1 MARSLFITLI
11 GAASLGA
18 ALIVGCS
25 DKDAKPTSS
34 KAGESCVRTSDCA
47 DGLSCLANVCYA
59 SGHVTTPGG
68 GEGGEPSAPPVPS
81 LGSEG
86 ESCSSRLDCEAGLG
100 CFNQRCTTPPT
111 TTPMGEGGAPSTG
124 TGIQLGE
131 RGETCRVNGDCS
143 TELKCIPSTTTAGVG
158 VCDLSTYGV
167 KATGQV
173 CGGECKAATDCCQL
187 PTLLQTATIKSC
199 KDIDDAITVGAID
212 CAAAGAASTLCFQQ
226 ATYCSGC
233 SAKTWDCKDN
243 TCVYKPACVVA
254 VANDTPTG
262 CPTYSR
268 IRTLTALSCNA
279 DTKKCQGPTA
289 AVACTTDASCATKPV
304 FDRAAA
310 STDVCSA
317 GECTCYPPSHE
328 CYRKCSRD
336 IECAAGSTCDTTS
349 HVCMSVGTC
358 SSDSE
363 CATAKHNVD
372 YKCDAGTC
380 KLPCAFDRDC
390 SPSGHGNISGL
401 AGGSSFNNMVCSSG
415 SGFCEDVAGNC
426 TKETQCP
433 AINGLK
439 TFCVDSPTA
448 SGSTVSSAVS
458 D

>member
-25 DKDAKPTSS
+25 DKDAKPAAS
-34 KAGESCVRTSDCA
+34 KAGESCVRTADCA
-47 DGLSCLANVCYA
+47 DGLSCFANVCYA
-59 SGHVTTPGG
+59 SAHMSSG
-68 GEGGEPSAPPVPS
+68 GEAGQPSGPPPPNLGG
-81 LGSEG
+81 EG

-100 CFNQRCTTPPT
+100 CFNQRCTTPPVAMT
-111 TTPMGEGGAPSTG
+111 GEGGAPSTG
-124 TGIQLGE
+124 IELGE
-131 RGETCRVNGDCS
+131 RGETCRVNGDCK
-143 TELKCIPSTTTAGVG
+143 TDLVCIPSATAAGIG
-158 VCDLSTYGV
+158 VCDLSKYGV
-167 KATGQV
+167 EPTGKV
-173 CGGECKAATDCCQL
+173 CGGECEAATDCCQL
-187 PTLLQTATIKSC
+187 PIPLQTATIKSC

-233 SAKTWDCKDN
+233 TKNTWSCTNN

-268 IRTLTALSCNA
+268 IRTLTGLSCNA
-279 DTKKCQGPTA
+279 DTKKCEGPTA

-317 GECTCYPPSHE
+317 GECTCYQPTHE

-336 IECAAGSTCDTTS
+336 IECAVGSTCDTAS
-349 HVCMSVGTC
+349 KVCVSVGTC
-358 SSDSE
+358 TADTE
-363 CATAKHNVD
+363 CAVLHGSLD
-372 YKCDAGTC
+372 WKCDAGTC
-380 KLPCAFDRDC
+380 AKSCAADRDC
-390 SPSGHGNISGL
+390 SPSGHGTTT
-401 AGGSSFNNMVCSSG
+401 FNGTVCAAN
-415 SGFCEDVAGNC
+415 GFCETVSGSC
-426 TKETQCP
+426 TDKTQCP
-433 AINGLK
+433 AVNGLK
-439 TFCVDSPTA
+439 TFCVDSPVAVT
-448 SGSTVSSAVS
+448 SGVVSSSIS